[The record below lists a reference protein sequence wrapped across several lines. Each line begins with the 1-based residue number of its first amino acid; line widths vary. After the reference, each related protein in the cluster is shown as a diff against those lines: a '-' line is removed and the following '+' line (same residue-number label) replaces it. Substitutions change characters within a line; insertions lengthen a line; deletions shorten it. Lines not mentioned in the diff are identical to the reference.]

1 MLRILTFNANG
12 IRSAA
17 KKGFFEWFMKQN
29 ADILCIQELKAQEA
43 DLSDELK
50 SLPGY
55 HGFFHCARKKGIP
68 GAVSGR
74 DAFRTLSALVSE
86 MMNSMQKD
94 AALRRISVV
103 LPLFLHISRQEVRLT
118 SGSLRNSGFLS
129 ALNRT

>member
-1 MLRILTFNANG
+1 MNSSLFRAITA
-12 IRSAA
+12 
-17 KKGFFEWFMKQN
+17 FFI
-29 ADILCIQELKAQEA
+29 A
-43 DLSDELK
+43 
-50 SLPGY
+50 PG
-55 HGFFHCARKKGIP
+55 KKGIP